1 MQQADVAN
9 ILGGGKLTI
18 DQLRILLKQAGM
30 SQVDLDKV
38 SDEEIMAT
46 YEALL
51 AENQTTNQDQVNSNN
66 VNSNINTE
74 PRSINLSADQVQN
87 MTPTQLRG
95 LLKQSGVSSDVLD
108 QLSDQELINLVQE
121 ALLPSTTQ

>member
-1 MQQADVAN
+1 
-9 ILGGGKLTI
+9 
-18 DQLRILLKQAGM
+18 M

-51 AENQTTNQDQVNSNN
+51 AENQTTNQGQVNSNN